1 MAVLGYVSLAEA
13 KKKTELAARLSLI
26 EELKIPRPAPG
37 NLNGGRYVEVP
48 L

>member
-13 KKKTELAARLSLI
+13 KKTELAARLSLI